1 MVEISNIPEKFFREI
16 RQIEIFNAKEYS
28 FTANST
34 GKSVSAEP
42 KIIFKNIVPEDFD
55 RSIKRKSKNG
65 NTFFEVDLSFNLYGL
80 SPMNISAYSVLL
92 NKKSFSVRLVTNV
105 DSMILGKD
113 DNSGSDRMQIQIS
126 GATII
131 EPKAQSL

>member
-55 RSIKRKSKNG
+55 RSIKRKSK
-65 NTFFEVDLSFNLYGL
+65 TETLFLRWIYHLTSMV
-80 SPMNISAYSVLL
+80 SA
-92 NKKSFSVRLVTNV
+92 
-105 DSMILGKD
+105 
-113 DNSGSDRMQIQIS
+113 Q
-126 GATII
+126 
-131 EPKAQSL
+131 

>member
-55 RSIKRKSKNG
+55 RSI
-65 NTFFEVDLSFNLYGL
+65 
-80 SPMNISAYSVLL
+80 
-92 NKKSFSVRLVTNV
+92 
-105 DSMILGKD
+105 
-113 DNSGSDRMQIQIS
+113 
-126 GATII
+126 
-131 EPKAQSL
+131 